1 MEYDV
6 IHDSDLRALISL
18 MNARLSGGWKPCGGI
33 AVVPSIPEGSIKT
46 IDYYYQAIVKRTQP
60 EVFFSSGD

>member
-6 IHDSDLRALISL
+6 IHDSDLRALISV

-33 AVVPSIPEGSIKT
+33 AVVPSTPDGSSKT
-46 IDYYYQAIVKRTQP
+46 IDYYYQAIAKP
-60 EVFFSSGD
+60 AEHEVFFSSAE